1 MSYIGRQLNVPAS
14 TVQLTAEGAIT
25 AGKPCIIEADGDVAQ
40 VALEAVAQATGS
52 YVEPQTNIAIDVDG
66 TFDSTN
72 NKTVFVYK
80 DENTDAGVALVGTI
94 SGTSI
99 SFGTAAT
106 IDDAVSTNKNL
117 RVTFNPSAGKVVAIY
132 RDGDNSGYGTARV
145 GTVSGTDISF
155 GTAVVFKSA
164 DTRNADIGSADG
176 SNVVIA
182 YKGTSGYGYGIVGAI
197 SGTSISFGSATAI
210 MNSNNKFEWQ
220 AVSYDSNADKVL
232 ISYHG
237 DSNYGYAAVGTISG
251 TSISFGTPAQ
261 FNGTSALAS
270 GERSVSS
277 DFDPNTN
284 QVAIGFIDNSDSGKC
299 KAVMAT
305 ISGTSVGFGSVA
317 TVSSNDCGYPSV
329 QYHSV
334 AEKVVVAFRK
344 QTGDDELQAGVGTVS
359 STSISFATAFTVDDA
374 DTSGTPRY
382 EYVSLAY
389 DSNLGIMSVGYRS
402 YGSGNTRRF
411 RSNVFQIAHDAPN
424 LTSQNFIGFAENDC
438 TDNGLATIQL
448 GGSVSDKQTS
458 LTAGQTYFVQTDG
471 TIGTTA
477 ASPSVTAGTAVS
489 STEILVKG

>member
-1 MSYIGRQLNVPAS
+1 MRFIGKDPNIIDAYY
-14 TVQLTAEGAIT
+14 TATAEGAIT
-25 AGKPCIIEADGDVAQ
+25 AGKPVIVEADGDVAQ
-40 VALEAVAQATGS
+40 VALEAVARATGS
-52 YVEPQTNIAIDVDG
+52 YVELGTSIIERVDG
-66 TFDSTN
+66 AFDSVN
-72 NKTVFVYK
+72 SKVVYVY
-80 DENTDAGVALVGTI
+80 ENSSTGYSEAVVGTVSGTTI
-94 SGTSI
+94 SFGTPVAITTQYASSGYERITFNSTSGKVVATYRAVSGGYGTAVIGTVSGTSI
-99 SFGTAAT
+99 SFGT
-106 IDDAVSTNKNL
+106 
-117 RVTFNPSAGKVVAIY
+117 P
-132 RDGDNSGYGTARV
+132 
-145 GTVSGTDISF
+145 
-155 GTAVVFKSA
+155 VVFKSA
-164 DTRNADIGSADG
+164 DIRQMDIGSADG

-182 YKGTSGYGYGIVGAI
+182 YKLQGNYGYGIVGAI

-210 MNSNNKFEWQ
+210 MNSSGRFDWQ

-232 ISYHG
+232 ISYSG

-305 ISGTSVGFGSVA
+305 ISGTSVSFGSVA

-344 QTGDDELQAGVGTVS
+344 QTGDDELQAAVGTVS

-382 EYVSLAY
+382 IYVSLVY
-389 DSNLGIMSVGYRS
+389 DSNLGIMSVGYKS
-402 YGSGNTRRF
+402 YGSGNTRRL
-411 RSNVFQIAHDAPN
+411 RSNVFQIAHDVPN
-424 LTSQNFIGFAENDC
+424 LTSENYIGIAAD
-438 TDNGLATIQL
+438 TYADNEDSTI
-448 GGSVSDKQTS
+448 GIVGCIDRNQTG
-458 LTAGQTYFVQTDG
+458 LTAGQQYFVQGDG
-471 TIGTTA
+471 TLSTTA
-477 ASPSVTAGTAVS
+477 GNPSVVAGTAIS
-489 STEILVKG
+489 ATELVVKE